1 MPSLQCVV
9 PVKFFHFVPAKSSEA
24 KPSLRFPFMSGRLYC
39 LTSTESKSCSSS
51 ATSASAISVF
61 TRLSDKSVKLVL
73 QTTLPVLPAITRQP
87 EFRWFVVRDSCVERL
102 FCTSASSLIMISS
115 HWCAPPSRS
124 RKTRALWLP
133 SSRSSGPLS
142 GAALL
147 LDTCSL
153 LQPAQFFVRKRSSEK
168 SEVLVTV
175 SVLEA
180 KSCGAETVPE
190 LVTSPRTTL
199 PVDTPPLVAV
209 KVQSRLSQ
217 SSGPAEA
224 APVTVSVA
232 PVSAPVAAKLAAVAA
247 PDAVS
252 VPVDTSPA
260 VVKFPA
266 LAVLLMV
273 RVLPVIPV
281 AELSRPTLA
290 APLMLS
296 ELPDTAPVDDSAAP
310 ATVPVA
316 VHLVGPSVVRKA
328 HGYLQRRGRLRD
340 SELAGEE
347 AVYLCDGV
355 VAEQRGCDARRRRRV
370 LVGGRAVRHQRR
382 GDLVGGED
390 VLVRARPVGQ
400 QRARDGGLRLRVL
413 RACCAVVSQQRVHL
427 RRGVVRQ
434 QRGRDGAGRLRVLR
448 RSGASKAAAMA
459 ASVPVE

>member
-1 MPSLQCVV
+1 M
-9 PVKFFHFVPAKSSEA
+9 
-24 KPSLRFPFMSGRLYC
+24 
-39 LTSTESKSCSSS
+39 
-51 ATSASAISVF
+51 
-61 TRLSDKSVKLVL
+61 KLVL
-73 QTTLPVLPAITRQP
+73 QTTLPAITRQP
-87 EFRWFVVRDSCVERL
+87 GFLWFVVRDSCVERL
-102 FCTSASSLIMISS
+102 FVCASASSLIMMSS
-115 HWCAPPSRS
+115 HWSAPPSRS
-124 RKTRALWLP
+124 RKTLALWLP

-190 LVTSPRTTL
+190 LVTSPHTTL

-224 APVTVSVA
+224 APVVSVA

-247 PDAVS
+247 PEAVS

-273 RVLPVIPV
+273 SVLPVIPV

-296 ELPDTAPVDDSAAP
+296 ELPDTAFVDDSAAP
-310 ATVPVA
+310 ATVPAVSAAQEMAPEASTPVVNTSVQFTSLHSSWSQPTLPCAVSPSSVA
-316 VHLVGPSVVRKA
+316 GP
-328 HGYLQRRGRLRD
+328 
-340 SELAGEE
+340 
-347 AVYLCDGV
+347 
-355 VAEQRGCDARRRRRV
+355 
-370 LVGGRAVRHQRR
+370 
-382 GDLVGGED
+382 
-390 VLVRARPVGQ
+390 VRASES
-400 QRARDGGLRLRVL
+400 A
-413 RACCAVVSQQRVHL
+413 S
-427 RRGVVRQ
+427 
-434 QRGRDGAGRLRVLR
+434 
-448 RSGASKAAAMA
+448 RSVTETDSPSKAEALICMLYR
-459 ASVPVE
+459 ASVPADCCTSPGIDPPKAPKCSFAIPPGGAEKSRRAVLQTPCEAVPRKVPVTPT

>member
-1 MPSLQCVV
+1 MKTPTYCPKKELEQGSADVRRPAQLLVLRPPLRPGFHLVQPGLEALAHPPQHAGEVRVV
-9 PVKFFHFVPAKSSEA
+9 EGNHLRAVAPPGGARQILKSSKA
-24 KPSLRFPFMSGRLYC
+24 KPSLRSPFMSGRLYC
-39 LTSTESKSCSSS
+39 LASTESKSCLSS

-61 TRLSDKSVKLVL
+61 TRLSDKFVKLVL

-87 EFRWFVVRDSCVERL
+87 GFLWFVVRDSCVERL
-102 FCTSASSLIMISS
+102 LVCASASSLIMMSS
-115 HWCAPPSRS
+115 HWCV
-124 RKTRALWLP
+124 
-133 SSRSSGPLS
+133 PLS

-190 LVTSPRTTL
+190 LVTSPHT
-199 PVDTPPLVAV
+199 AV

-224 APVTVSVA
+224 APVIVSVA

-247 PDAVS
+247 PEAVS
-252 VPVDTSPA
+252 VPVDTSPT

-266 LAVLLMV
+266 LAMLLMV
-273 RVLPVIPV
+273 NVLPVIPV

-296 ELPDTAPVDDSAAP
+296 ELPDTAPVDVSVAP

-316 VHLVGPSVVRKA
+316 VSAAQETAPEASTPVVNTSVLRGEPV
-328 HGYLQRRGRLRD
+328 QRGRAR
-340 SELAGEE
+340 EG
-347 AVYLCDGV
+347 
-355 VAEQRGCDARRRRRV
+355 QR
-370 LVGGRAVRHQRR
+370 
-382 GDLVGGED
+382 
-390 VLVRARPVGQ
+390 
-400 QRARDGGLRLRVL
+400 
-413 RACCAVVSQQRVHL
+413 
-427 RRGVVRQ
+427 VRQ
-434 QRGRDGAGRLRVLR
+434 QVRHPR
-448 RSGASKAAAMA
+448 R
-459 ASVPVE
+459 PRP